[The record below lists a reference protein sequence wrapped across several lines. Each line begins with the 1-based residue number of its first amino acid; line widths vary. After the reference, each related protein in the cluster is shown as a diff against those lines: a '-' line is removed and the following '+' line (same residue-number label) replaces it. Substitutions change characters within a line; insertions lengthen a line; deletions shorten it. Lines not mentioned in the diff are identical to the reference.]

1 MHIKQEIGR
10 KGEDIV
16 CKYLKENNYIIVER
30 NFTCRQGE
38 IDIIAK
44 DKDTQEIVLIE
55 VKTRQN
61 KFFGTP
67 AEAVVK
73 KKQKHILQV
82 GKYYL
87 YQRHLENNFIRLDV
101 IEVYLKQNDFQINH
115 IKQAFVNNM

>member
-16 CKYLKENNYIIVER
+16 CKYLKENNYFIVER

-44 DKDTQEIVLIE
+44 DKDSQEIVLIE

>member
-61 KFFGTP
+61 KFS
-67 AEAVVK
+67 ELL
-73 KKQKHILQV
+73 QK
-82 GKYYL
+82 
-87 YQRHLENNFIRLDV
+87 RL
-101 IEVYLKQNDFQINH
+101 
-115 IKQAFVNNM
+115 

>member
-1 MHIKQEIGR
+1 MCIKQEIGR
-10 KGEDIV
+10 KGEDIA
-16 CKYLKENNYIIVER
+16 CKYLEENDYIIFER

-44 DKDTQEIVLIE
+44 DKVTQEIVLIE

-61 KFFGTP
+61 RLFGTP

-87 YQRHLENNFIRLDV
+87 YQRHLENSLIRLDV
-101 IEVYLKQNDFQINH
+101 IEVY
-115 IKQAFVNNM
+115 

>member
-44 DKDTQEIVLIE
+44 DKCENCVQS
-55 VKTRQN
+55 N
-61 KFFGTP
+61 KDC
-67 AEAVVK
+67 
-73 KKQKHILQV
+73 
-82 GKYYL
+82 KY
-87 YQRHLENNFIRLDV
+87 
-101 IEVYLKQNDFQINH
+101 
-115 IKQAFVNNM
+115 

>member
-16 CKYLKENNYIIVER
+16 CKYLKENNYFIVER

-67 AEAVVK
+67 AEANIK

-87 YQRHLENNFIRLDV
+87 YQRHLENNFIRLDI

>member
-67 AEAVVK
+67 AEANIK

-87 YQRHLENNFIRLDV
+87 YQRHLENNFIRLDI

>member
-1 MHIKQEIGR
+1 MHIRQEIGR

-115 IKQAFVNNM
+115 INI